1 MFSSVM
7 MITPS
12 TALRRGVMSTSKFTI
27 RRKNA
32 ISNSNIS
39 IPVKYFS
46 CAMKKQYYMSS
57 SIVKRSYTSSSYMY
71 SNNNNDS
78 FWSMSALD
86 PINDI
91 ILYPSNA
98 DDNNDRSIK
107 SLSTNIVWNSYSD
120 KEYGGSS
127 TSQVISSSSIPNNNN
142 NNSNNNHYIIF
153 QGNINYQEIIAKDD
167 IKSSIKGSF
176 CAITGKLSKS
186 IDLRDYEGFEI
197 ELESVNNDIVLYFNT
212 KYQSFIED
220 DLYQVEI
227 HLKKNKRKIFH
238 IPFSKFRLMGKGVE
252 KEYQRLNDSLIL
264 ESVGFMTMLK
274 EENNVDF
281 AVRISRIKAIHV
293 INDRL
298 LQNTLFV
305 NKM

>member
-27 RRKNA
+27 RRKNI

-39 IPVKYFS
+39 IPVKHFS

-98 DDNNDRSIK
+98 DDNNDNRSIK
-107 SLSTNIVWNSYSD
+107 SLNNNIVWNSYSD

-142 NNSNNNHYIIF
+142 NNNHYILF

-197 ELESVNNDIVLYFNT
+197 ELESVDNDIVLYFNT

>member
-1 MFSSVM
+1 
-7 MITPS
+7 
-12 TALRRGVMSTSKFTI
+12 
-27 RRKNA
+27 
-32 ISNSNIS
+32 
-39 IPVKYFS
+39 
-46 CAMKKQYYMSS
+46 
-57 SIVKRSYTSSSYMY
+57 
-71 SNNNNDS
+71 
-78 FWSMSALD
+78 MSALD
-86 PINDI
+86 PIDDI
-91 ILYPSNA
+91 ILYPSNT
-98 DDNNDRSIK
+98 DDGNNRSNK
-107 SLSTNIVWNSYSD
+107 SLNTDIVWNSYSD

-142 NNSNNNHYIIF
+142 SNNNNNHYILF

-197 ELESVNNDIVLYFNT
+197 ELESVDNDIVLYFNT

>member
-1 MFSSVM
+1 MFSSVV
-7 MITPS
+7 TAPS
-12 TALRRGVMSTSKFTI
+12 TALRRIISSKFTTI
-27 RRKNA
+27 TRKN
-32 ISNSNIS
+32 IIRNSNIS
-39 IPVKYFS
+39 IPVKHFS
-46 CAMKKQYYMSS
+46 CVMEKQYYMSS
-57 SIVKRSYTSSSYMY
+57 SIVRRSYTSSSYMF
-71 SNNNNDS
+71 SNNNNNSDS

-86 PINDI
+86 PIDDI
-91 ILYPSNA
+91 ILYPSNTD
-98 DDNNDRSIK
+98 DDNNRSNK
-107 SLSTNIVWNSYSD
+107 SLNTNIVWNSYSD

-127 TSQVISSSSIPNNNN
+127 TSQVISSSSSRPNNDT
-142 NNSNNNHYIIF
+142 SNNNHILF

-197 ELESVNNDIVLYFNT
+197 ELESVDNDIVLYFNT